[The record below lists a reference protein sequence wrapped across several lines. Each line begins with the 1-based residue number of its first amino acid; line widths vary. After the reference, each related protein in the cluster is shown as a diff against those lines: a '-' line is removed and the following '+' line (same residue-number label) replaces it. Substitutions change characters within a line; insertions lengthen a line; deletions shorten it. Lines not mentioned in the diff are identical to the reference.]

1 MLLKKQEK
9 ALNLRKQREAMLN
22 EKRESCVDEVLDSL
36 EGAALGD
43 CLDFL
48 SKELI
53 RFQVT

>member
-9 ALNLRKQREAMLN
+9 ALNLRKQREALLN